1 MLKQEL
7 YAKRCLLESEFVPIQ
22 DIGGQAIIAAA
33 FRLKFPRRESYPR
46 RRFVIR
52 QPRNNR
58 QPFEDKL
65 KKKRRE
71 HNQLH

>member
-52 QPRNNR
+52 
-58 QPFEDKL
+58 
-65 KKKRRE
+65 
-71 HNQLH
+71 